1 MMRDLRTAVA
11 MLGLMAL
18 SAMSAPQGSRPPLT
32 FKLVLAP
39 ALSAHDVDEAW
50 GTGADVPH
58 AAAQLQ
64 WQDAKGRVQATRALE
79 SPLARMQAAPVRGL
93 DCPTRLVAV
102 DLTTEAGSYNG
113 PLTRAFQACSAGH
126 EALKCRDASGHAQE
140 VRLVESGKST
150 WKRHR
155 HASSEE
161 WLQVSSAPRDAGF
174 VTNYERYLIRSG
186 QCLVKR
192 RQVPGIWEA
201 DDRFPD
207 RSAFP

>member
-1 MMRDLRTAVA
+1 MKRSLRMAAA
-11 MLGLMAL
+11 MLGLFAL
-18 SAMSAPQGSRPPLT
+18 SAMAASQGSRSPLR

-39 ALSAHDVDEAW
+39 GLTAHDVDEAW

-64 WQDAKGRVQATRALE
+64 WQDAKGRLQATRALE

-93 DCPTRLVAV
+93 ACSARLVAV
-102 DLTTEAGSYNG
+102 DMTAEAGSYSG
-113 PLTRAFQACSAGH
+113 PLTRAFQTCSPRP
-126 EALKCRDASGHAQE
+126 EALKCRDASGHLQE

-155 HASSEE
+155 SASSEE
-161 WLQVSSAPRDAGF
+161 WLQVSSAPQDGGF
-174 VTNYERYLIRSG
+174 VTSYERYVIRAG

-192 RQVPGIWEA
+192 KQVPGIWEA
-201 DDRFPD
+201 DGPFPD